1 MVPQAKAQGAPV
13 VTGICHEF
21 AQASLFSQS
30 VLRDTQDAPT
40 PADIRLAGSL
50 QRTIPNQL
58 KEVAVMNM
66 LKKFWNDEQGLSA
79 VEYAVAGGLVIL
91 GLVTA
96 FTNLGTA
103 VATRIGELITAL
115 G

>member
-1 MVPQAKAQGAPV
+1 
-13 VTGICHEF
+13 
-21 AQASLFSQS
+21 
-30 VLRDTQDAPT
+30 
-40 PADIRLAGSL
+40 
-50 QRTIPNQL
+50 
-58 KEVAVMNM
+58 MNM